1 MSPITPMSP
10 MSPMGPM
17 SPMSPMSPIT
27 PMSPMGPMGPMS
39 PMSPMRPMSC
49 FSYSLIGRGS
59 FVLGCHHLSQSRV
72 EGGRVIGPIGHL
84 LGESV

>member
-1 MSPITPMSP
+1 MTPMGPMGPISPITPMSP
-10 MSPMGPM
+10 ISPMT
-17 SPMSPMSPIT
+17 PMSPISPMT
-27 PMSPMGPMGPMS
+27 PMSPIG